1 MNTNLLNNKEIQIK
15 CVIIGD
21 SNTGKTS
28 LIIRYINNIFNVY
41 DDAPTI
47 GSSFFHKRFEKNGI
61 SFRCDIWDTAGAE
74 RYRSLMPM
82 YYRKADMV
90 FICVDLT
97 SINVMKQIEYW
108 FLELNKFISQSNPI
122 IILVGTKSDLQSE
135 NTYNPVIKNINI
147 KYPEYMFFDT
157 SAKLNHNVS
166 RLFNTSFDLVIDK
179 KIKLLENNNVNYDTF
194 EIYTLNQDENIQS
207 YKSCL
212 PNHCRI
218 I

>member
-1 MNTNLLNNKEIQIK
+1 MNNNLLVSKDISIK

-28 LIIRYINNIFNVY
+28 LIIRYINNVFNSY

-47 GSSFFHKRFEKNGI
+47 GSSFFHKRFERNGK

-108 FLELNKFISQSNPI
+108 FFELNKFINETNPI
-122 IILVGTKSDLQSE
+122 IILVGTKSDLQSD
-135 NTYNPVIKNINI
+135 NVYNPIIKNINI
-147 KYPEYMFFDT
+147 KYPGYMFFDT
-157 SAKLNHNVS
+157 SAKINYNVS
-166 RLFNTSFDLVIDK
+166 RLFNISFDLVINK
-179 KIKLLENNNVNYDTF
+179 KIKLLENNINDNSF
-194 EIYTLNQDENIQS
+194 EIMNINQDDNS
-207 YKSCL
+207 LLLKNCF
-212 PNHCRI
+212 PNHCQI
-218 I
+218 T